1 MPAGRKWE
9 GQCQLVVSGRGQ
21 WGGYC
26 HLALSERGEWEG
38 LPALTQRGACCNA
51 VVECRVVPPCALQA
65 GLCLGR
71 VVLYSR
77 TILSDDDRILYLRW
91 MVQCMGELVCVHVCA
106 HVCVCVCM
114 CVCVCAHVYVREHVC
129 VCVCM
134 CVCVCVHMCMCEN
147 MCVYVSVCVH
157 VHV

>member
-1 MPAGRKWE
+1 MPAGGEWE
-9 GQCQLVVSGRGQ
+9 GQCQLVVSGRG
-21 WGGYC
+21 
-26 HLALSERGEWEG
+26 EWKG

-51 VVECRVVPPCALQA
+51 VVECRVVPPCPLQA

-91 MVQCMGELVCVHVCA
+91 VVQCMGELVCV

-114 CVCVCAHVYVREHVC
+114 CVCVCAHVYV
-129 VCVCM
+129 
-134 CVCVCVHMCMCEN
+134 
-147 MCVYVSVCVH
+147 
-157 VHV
+157 